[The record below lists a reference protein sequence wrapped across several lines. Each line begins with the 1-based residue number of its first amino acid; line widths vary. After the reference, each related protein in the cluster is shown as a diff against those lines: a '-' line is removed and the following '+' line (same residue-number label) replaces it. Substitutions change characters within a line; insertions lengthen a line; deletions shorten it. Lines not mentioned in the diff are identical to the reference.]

1 MELNNFENT
10 ETLSDKEI
18 EELVLDDEMI
28 EDFYN
33 LVKDMLV
40 QLRKEWIEESENR
53 TEALAE
59 VMWEYRRTL
68 NQLKQEMSK

>member
-40 QLRKEWIEESENR
+40 QLRKEWI
-53 TEALAE
+53 
-59 VMWEYRRTL
+59 
-68 NQLKQEMSK
+68 

>member
-40 QLRKEWIEESENR
+40 QFRKEWIEEPENR

>member
-40 QLRKEWIEESENR
+40 QFRKEWIEESENR